1 MTKVL
6 LPPALLEIEIESE
19 EDEDKVGPFSVLGG
33 GANHKPNIFPSLS
46 HQGPASAAAAVERE
60 ATNRL
65 TIGHLEHT
73 ERRVSEN
80 VLSFK
85 CCCRRYQS

>member
-33 GANHKPNIFPSLS
+33 GKP
-46 HQGPASAAAAVERE
+46 
-60 ATNRL
+60 
-65 TIGHLEHT
+65 
-73 ERRVSEN
+73 
-80 VLSFK
+80 
-85 CCCRRYQS
+85 